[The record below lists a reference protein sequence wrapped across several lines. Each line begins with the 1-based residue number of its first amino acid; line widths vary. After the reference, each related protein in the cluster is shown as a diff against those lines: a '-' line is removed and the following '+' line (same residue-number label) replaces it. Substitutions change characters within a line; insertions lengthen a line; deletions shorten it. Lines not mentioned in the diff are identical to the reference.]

1 MRFSRSRQMVAR
13 SARHSSS
20 SRCCHTNLGRSVELR
35 RSMCPSRAADGLSPI
50 PQLIQIPLAH
60 AEVMADLVQDGLAD
74 LLDEVR
80 LGAADLLDWFLEDV
94 DDVGKPAR
102 IFDAALGARAALV
115 EAEQQ
120 SPAIHLQTMKLLARR
135 SIANLDRHLIQKVG
149 ELRREQIERP
159 PDQLVKFAFAHSE
172 SHR

>member
-50 PQLIQIPLAH
+50 PQLFQIPLAH

-80 LGAADLLDWFLEDV
+80 LGAADLLDRFLEDV
-94 DDVGKPAR
+94 DDVGEAAGVL
-102 IFDAALGARAALV
+102 DAALGARAALI
-115 EAEQQ
+115 ETEQQ
-120 SPAIHLQTMKLLARR
+120 AAAIHVHAMK
-135 SIANLDRHLIQKVG
+135 
-149 ELRREQIERP
+149 
-159 PDQLVKFAFAHSE
+159 
-172 SHR
+172 